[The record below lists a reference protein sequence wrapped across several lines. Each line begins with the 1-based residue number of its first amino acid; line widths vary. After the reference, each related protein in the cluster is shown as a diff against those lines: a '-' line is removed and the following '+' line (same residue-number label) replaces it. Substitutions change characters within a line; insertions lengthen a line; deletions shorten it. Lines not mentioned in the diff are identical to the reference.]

1 MKIKTALVAC
11 LVSIGA
17 CISAPAT
24 ADDTSLGVKAFLT
37 GNDFLKLDSAQQLF
51 TVEAMLDGIDFA
63 AYISANDHLVKGL
76 NGCIEGMTGGQ
87 ATAIVKKYINDNP
100 AKWDWQMSNLTF
112 NAMKG
117 ACKQRGYHL

>member
-1 MKIKTALVAC
+1 MKIKTVLVAC
-11 LVSIGA
+11 LVTVGA
-17 CISAPAT
+17 CISVPAT

-37 GNDFLKLDSAQQLF
+37 GNDFLRLDAGSQAI
-51 TVEAMLDGIDFA
+51 VIEALLDGMGFTA
-63 AYISANDHLVKGL
+63 FISANDHLVKGL

-100 AKWDWQMSNLTF
+100 AKWDWQMGNLTF

-117 ACKQRGYHL
+117 ACKERGYHL